1 MHKFS
6 FTVDIVTDSPAGLD
20 TDGVRRSLLSAV
32 AGMGTIEAVHPV
44 KVTPLAEQ
52 GYKVWAKRV
61 AGVSLAAPKPVKAPK
76 APKAEVAD
84 TSEESEVLA
93 HA

>member
-20 TDGVRRSLLSAV
+20 ADGVRGSLLSAV
-32 AGMGTIEAVHPV
+32 HGMGTIEAVHPV

-52 GYKVWAKRV
+52 CYKVWAKRV

-76 APKAEVAD
+76 APKAPKAEVVEVAE
-84 TSEESEVLA
+84 TVEA
-93 HA
+93 